1 MVIAVW
7 CDDSGFS
14 LDTAGE
20 GFSMDL
26 LTGVCDKTNS
36 LFQRTLRLLF
46 FILFRGQVSKF
57 KSGHLLMSG

>member
-20 GFSMDL
+20 GFSNGSFDMCL
-26 LTGVCDKTNS
+26 
-36 LFQRTLRLLF
+36 
-46 FILFRGQVSKF
+46 
-57 KSGHLLMSG
+57 